1 MHYLVASP
9 QFSYSKRSNCVGSV
23 DAQSGTNREHDRAS
37 QMSKVATFLDMIR
50 FEHTV
55 FALPFAYLGM
65 VLAWGSWQNANWWD
79 FVWITIAMAAA
90 RTSAMAFNRYID
102 RKIDVGNPRTT
113 ERPIQSGAIEARSVL
128 VSAIAASA
136 VLAFAAWMLDPL
148 AFILFPGALL
158 FLVGYS
164 YTKRYTWLCHYI
176 LGFTDGLAPIGAWVA
191 VTGSLFAASDLPA
204 WFLLA
209 AVTMWIGG
217 FDVIY
222 ACQDVI
228 FDKENGLYSIPA
240 RFGIRRGLLVARISH
255 ALTVLVLI
263 ALGLLTGLSWPYWIG
278 LLIMAA
284 LLVYEHRLVSPDDL
298 SKLNVAFFNVNGYIS
313 VTLFVGATLAVIV
326 A

>member
-1 MHYLVASP
+1 
-9 QFSYSKRSNCVGSV
+9 
-23 DAQSGTNREHDRAS
+23 
-37 QMSKVATFLDMIR
+37 MSKVATFLDMIR

-79 FVWITIAMAAA
+79 FIWITIAMAAA
-90 RTSAMAFNRYID
+90 RTAAMAFNRYID
-102 RKIDVGNPRTT
+102 RKLDIGNPRTAN
-113 ERPIQSGAIEARSVL
+113 RPIQSGAIDARSVL

-164 YTKRYTWLCHYI
+164 YTKRYTWFCHYI

-204 WFLLA
+204 WLLLV

-222 ACQDVI
+222 ACQDVK
-228 FDKENGLYSIPA
+228 FDRENGLYSIPA
-240 RFGIRRGLLVARISH
+240 RFGIGRGLLVAKFSH
-255 ALTVLVLI
+255 AVTVLVLI
-263 ALGLLTGLSWPYWIG
+263 ALGVFTGLSWPYWIG

-298 SKLNVAFFNVNGYIS
+298 SKLNVAFFNINGYIS
-313 VTLFVGATLAVIV
+313 FTLFVATTLAVIV
-326 A
+326 G